1 MKDEEN
7 KMQSAAPEQQA
18 QPEQTQP
25 ADNSKPK
32 QEPAGRGCGPAG
44 N

>member
-25 ADNSKPK
+25 ES
-32 QEPAGRGCGPAG
+32 EPAAGCGPAG

>member
-18 QPEQTQP
+18 QPEQMQP
-25 ADNSKPK
+25 
-32 QEPAGRGCGPAG
+32 EGGRGCGPAG

>member
-18 QPEQTQP
+18 QPEQLPRQLRP
-25 ADNSKPK
+25 GGEQDLL
-32 QEPAGRGCGPAG
+32 PAG

>member
-18 QPEQTQP
+18 QPEQSSRKRT
-25 ADNSKPK
+25 
-32 QEPAGRGCGPAG
+32 GRGCGPAG